1 VLELK
6 SAARGVRYAAASPL
20 DETWKRREARIGG
33 SLRVTGPGE
42 TGEGSQR
49 KEMGEA
55 GLFFFLLGERLGC
68 WWRAHGIAGVA
79 LPHINK

>member
-55 GLFFFLLGERLGC
+55 GLFFFTGGEAGLLVEGARDRRC
-68 WWRAHGIAGVA
+68 CASAH
-79 LPHINK
+79 K

>member
-20 DETWKRREARIGG
+20 DGTWKRREARIGG

-55 GLFFFLLGERLGC
+55 GLFFFYWGRG
-68 WWRAHGIAGVA
+68 WVAGGGRTGSQV
-79 LPHINK
+79 LRFRT